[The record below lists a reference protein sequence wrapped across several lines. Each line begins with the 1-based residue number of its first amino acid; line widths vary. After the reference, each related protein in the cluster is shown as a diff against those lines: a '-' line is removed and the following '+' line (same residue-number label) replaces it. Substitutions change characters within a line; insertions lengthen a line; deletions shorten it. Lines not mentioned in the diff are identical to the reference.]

1 METVSHRPQDTFHG
15 IKAPLQQRRRH
26 IRALNRQPEYQ
37 PQQRAE
43 QQPAGEA
50 SGQHPIGSHRARL
63 CLLVFFADDAP
74 GNLLGAPDKPAC
86 NRIRRLF

>member
-50 SGQHPIGSHRARL
+50 SGQHPIGSHRARTTRPAISSARRTHRL
-63 CLLVFFADDAP
+63 AIASDACSEP
-74 GNLLGAPDKPAC
+74 P
-86 NRIRRLF
+86 